1 MYKTCMVSK
10 IPLTEGEKVRVFL
23 LAATG
28 DYNSRKAIF
37 TNESVYAWDGFKIVG
52 GVSVKGRIDDYGRV
66 VFEKDINYD
75 YLNFKMSGFFGSD
88 IKIEDVP
95 QMIRDNELHKSYAQR
110 ANFFINIAYV
120 KEDIYKSLMK
130 AYKEESEDFKEIFEY
145 VLEEREEY
153 LKERSKQKSEEDFQ
167 EDANMYLSEGI
178 SPCMVHCCHL
188 YDNNIFNVFKT
199 LNKNLTDEDVFKIIE
214 SDYVFARALN
224 KNCITICPTPLSE
237 THDGFDEARVS
248 YYQDSLLS
256 YLKAKNKFTDSIKT
270 KPHVKILQEIKIK
283 DLDSFFKYED
293 YEEERKGIQKL
304 KDKFVGQSKV
314 IIERKDFKHY
324 PFIEYCLDEQPGDV
338 IIVF

>member
-10 IPLTEGEKVRVFL
+10 IPLTDGEKVRVLL

-52 GVSVKGRIDDYGRV
+52 GVSAKGRIDDYGRV
-66 VFEKDINYD
+66 VFEKDVNYD
-75 YLNFKMSGFFGSD
+75 YLNFKMSGFFGSE
-88 IKIEDVP
+88 IKLEDVP
-95 QMIRDNELHKSYAQR
+95 QMIRDNELHKSYAQMP
-110 ANFFINIAYV
+110 NFFINIAYV
-120 KEDIYKSLMK
+120 KEDIYRSLLK
-130 AYKEESEDFKEIFEY
+130 AYKEEGAIFKKNFDNILQERQNFLSKEDVDK
-145 VLEEREEY
+145 R
-153 LKERSKQKSEEDFQ
+153 
-167 EDANMYLSEGI
+167 NNTYLSSHI
-178 SPCMVHCCHL
+178 SSNMEYCCHVGNNDL
-188 YDNNIFNVFKT
+188 FNIFKKI
-199 LNKNLTDEDVFKIIE
+199 NKDLTESDVFKIIK
-214 SDYVFARALN
+214 SDYIFAQALN
-224 KNCITICPTPLSE
+224 RNAITICPAVLSE
-237 THDGFDEARVS
+237 THDGFDEARIS

-256 YLKAKNKFTDSIKT
+256 YLKTKNKFSDSIKT

-304 KDKFVGQSKV
+304 KDKFAGQSKV

-324 PFIEYCLDEQPGDV
+324 PFLEYCLDEQPGDV

>member
-10 IPLTEGEKVRVFL
+10 IPLTDGEKVRVLL

-28 DYNSRKAIF
+28 DYHSRKAIF

-52 GVSVKGRIDDYGRV
+52 GVSAEGRIDDYGRV
-66 VFEKDINYD
+66 VFEKDVNYD
-75 YLNFKMSGFFGSD
+75 YLNFKMSGFFGSE
-88 IKIEDVP
+88 IKLEDVP
-95 QMIRDNELHKSYAQR
+95 QMIRDKELHKSYAQR
-110 ANFFINIAYV
+110 ANFFINIAYIKDDV
-120 KEDIYKSLMK
+120 YKSLLK
-130 AYKEESEDFKEIFEY
+130 AYKEDGDDFKEIFNY
-145 VLEEREEY
+145 VLEERKEY
-153 LKERSKQKSEEDFQ
+153 SKERGPKESEEDL
-167 EDANMYLSEGI
+167 NMYLSQGI
-178 SPCMVHCCHL
+178 STNMEHCCHL

-199 LNKNLTDEDVFKIIE
+199 LNKDLTDEDVFKIIE

-224 KNCITICPTPLSE
+224 KNCITICPSPLSE
-237 THDGFDEARVS
+237 THDGFDEARIS

-256 YLKAKNKFTDSIKT
+256 YLQTKNKFSDSIKT

-293 YEEERKGIQKL
+293 YEEERKVIQKL
-304 KDKFVGQSKV
+304 KDNFAGQSKV

-324 PFIEYCLDEQPGDV
+324 PFLEYCLDEQPGDV